1 MLEHTQSPFKSLQ
14 WCPRHQKLLVKH
26 EWLLWSAKIGFFK
39 WDCYTTIYITLEA
52 DLCCIYDAGHRFL
65 IGQKLSKIVTSLH
78 LCFLIESLASLALI
92 SPCSKIAL
100 ALKRHL
106 ELLKS
111 HYIHPTYPNT
121 SFSPTESPSSPLS
134 SSSPPSP
141 FFLQPQLVP
150 GFLK

>member
-1 MLEHTQSPFKSLQ
+1 MLEHTQSLFKSLQ
-14 WCPRHQKLLVKH
+14 WCPRHQKLSVKH
-26 EWLLWSAKIGFFK
+26 EWPLLPAKIVFLK
-39 WDCYTTIYITLEA
+39 WDCHTTIYHIR
-52 DLCCIYDAGHRFL
+52 GRFVSHL
-65 IGQKLSKIVTSLH
+65 WCWLQISNRTKIEQDTVTSLH

-92 SPCSKIAL
+92 PPCSKIAL

-111 HYIHPTYPNT
+111 HCIHPTYPNT